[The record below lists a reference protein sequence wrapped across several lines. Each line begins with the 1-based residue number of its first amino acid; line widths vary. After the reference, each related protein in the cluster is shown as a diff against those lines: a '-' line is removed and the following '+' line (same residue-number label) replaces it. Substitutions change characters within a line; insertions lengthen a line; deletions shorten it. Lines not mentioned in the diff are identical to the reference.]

1 MVKRLSLH
9 LSFLLAVL
17 LLLTACGST
26 STSSTST
33 VGNVPADTAA
43 AGQQSGTTAA
53 IMATGNFHEYDL
65 PQTQSGLMRPAID
78 HKGRIWFGEM
88 GHNYLAAFDPQTQI
102 FQQLTPP
109 HGDDGIMGIAVA
121 ADDTIWFAE
130 QYANYIGH
138 YNPAIQ
144 HYQVYNLPEL
154 TTPDPGNPQK
164 TLRLPLAP
172 NDITLDAHGNVWF
185 TEMNADSLGMLNV
198 RTGQFKH
205 YPLTAKKSVQTLDPY
220 GIAVD
225 PAGMIWFTEATTPR
239 IGRLNPDTGDVRFFN
254 TQTPGNPQMEIASDV
269 HGIIWATSFTSGLL
283 VRLDPKNATFTY
295 YYAPHT
301 GNTAGGLYGLTVTP
315 AGEIWVT
322 ISADNEIARLDVKAN
337 HFIYY
342 QIPTAGSLPLGIVM
356 GAKHTLWFTEASSDK
371 IGMLQP

>member
-1 MVKRLSLH
+1 LTKRLSHRLN
-9 LSFLLAVL
+9 FLLAVL

-33 VGNVPADTAA
+33 TGNVPIDTPASGQHSGATAA
-43 AGQQSGTTAA
+43 S
-53 IMATGNFHEYDL
+53 MATGIFHEYDL

-88 GHNYLAAFDPQTQI
+88 GHNYLAVFDPQTQT
-102 FQQLTPP
+102 FQQMIPP
-109 HGDDGIMGIAVA
+109 RGADGIMGITVA
-121 ADDTIWFAE
+121 TDDSIWFAE

-138 YNPAIQ
+138 YNPDTQ
-144 HYQVYNLPEL
+144 QYQVYNLPEL
-154 TTPDPGNPQK
+154 TTPDPGDPHK
-164 TLRLPLAP
+164 TLTLPYAP

-205 YPLTAKKSVQTLDPY
+205 YALTAKKSVQTLDPY

-225 PAGMIWFTEATTPR
+225 PAGMIWFTEASTPR
-239 IGRLNPDTGDVRFFN
+239 IGRLDPNTGDVRFFD
-254 TQTPGNPQMEIASDV
+254 TQTPGNPQMEIASDTY
-269 HGIIWATSFTSGLL
+269 GTIWATSFTSGLL
-283 VRLDPKNATFTY
+283 VRLDSKSATFTY

-301 GNTAGGLYGLTVTP
+301 GNAAGGLYGLTVTP
-315 AGEIWVT
+315 AGTIWVT
-322 ISADNEIARLDVKAN
+322 VSADNEIARLDVNAN

-356 GAKHTLWFTEASSDK
+356 GTHNTLWFTEASSDK
-371 IGMLQP
+371 IGVLQP